1 LTFFDKILKKSYNL
15 AQLQVNLLEKT
26 LQKTRINRQITAP
39 EVRLLNDVGEQLG
52 ILPIKEAIALAEEHG
67 LDLVEVSPQA
77 KPPVVKIIS
86 FDKFRYQQ
94 KKMEQQQK
102 KRVKKVEVKTIRL
115 SAKIAAHDIATKA
128 KRADEFL
135 LDGDWVKL
143 ELRMRGREQAFL
155 DVAHQQLESF
165 KAALTAPYRIEVP
178 PKKAGNTIGMTIAPT
193 K

>member
-1 LTFFDKILKKSYNL
+1 M
-15 AQLQVNLLEKT
+15 
-26 LQKTRINRQITAP
+26 QKTRINRQITAP
-39 EVRLLNDVGEQLG
+39 EIRLLNDIGEQLG
-52 ILPIKEAIALAEEHG
+52 VMPIAQALALADEHG

-77 KPPVVKIIS
+77 QPPVVKLIS
-86 FDKFRYQQ
+86 FDKFKYQQ
-94 KKMEQQQK
+94 KKAEQLQK

-135 LDGDWVKL
+135 QDGDWVKL

-155 DVAHQQLESF
+155 DVAHKQLESF
-165 KAALTAPYRIEVP
+165 KAAITLPYRIEVP
-178 PKKAGNTIGMTIAPT
+178 AKKAGNTISTTLAPT